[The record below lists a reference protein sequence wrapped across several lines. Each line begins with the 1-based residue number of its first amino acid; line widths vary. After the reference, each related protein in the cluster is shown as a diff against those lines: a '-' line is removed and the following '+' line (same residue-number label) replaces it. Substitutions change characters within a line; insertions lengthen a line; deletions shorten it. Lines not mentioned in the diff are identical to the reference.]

1 MQVADYDG
9 IARWLDGAIR
19 RYKRSEGN
27 ILLDLACGSGSL
39 SLRMQALG
47 YDVIG
52 VEESP
57 EMLSQAM
64 AKGAGSVLFLCQPLA
79 QLDLYGTVDVCVST
93 LDSLSHITDRA
104 VLQRVLGR
112 VSLFLDPGGVFIFDV
127 NTVYK
132 HRERLAGQTFV
143 YDLEDVYCVWQNS
156 LRADGV
162 TVDIDLD
169 FFIEDAPGCYRRT
182 EEHFS
187 ERAYTLAE
195 WSAMLAEAGLVLD
208 AAFDDYSDRT
218 VSDRTER
225 LVLICTKA
233 PVN

>member
-1 MQVADYDG
+1 MQVVDYDG
-9 IARWLDGAIR
+9 IARWLDSAIG

-39 SLRMQALG
+39 SVRMQALG

-64 AKGAGSVLFLCQPLA
+64 NKGMGSILFLCQPLVD
-79 QLDLYGTVDVCVST
+79 LDLYGTIDVCVST
-93 LDSLSHITDRA
+93 LDSLSHITDM
-104 VLQRVLGR
+104 RVLRR
-112 VSLFLDPGGVFIFDV
+112 VLERVALFLDPGGVFLFDV

-143 YDLEDVYCVWQNS
+143 YDLDDVYCVWQNS
-156 LRADGV
+156 LREDGV

-169 FFIEDAPGCYRRT
+169 FFVEQEDGLYRRT

-187 ERAYTLAE
+187 ERAYTMDELLA
-195 WSAMLAEAGLVLD
+195 LLD
-208 AAFDDYSDRT
+208 QVGFEVVDMFDDYTDREP
-218 VSDRTER
+218 SERTER
-225 LVLICTKA
+225 LVIVCTKGMRK
-233 PVN
+233 